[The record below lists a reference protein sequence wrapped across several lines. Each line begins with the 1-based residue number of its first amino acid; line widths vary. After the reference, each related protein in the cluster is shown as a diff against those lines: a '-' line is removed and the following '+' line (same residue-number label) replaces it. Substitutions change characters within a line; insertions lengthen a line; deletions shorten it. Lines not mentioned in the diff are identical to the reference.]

1 MATYYF
7 SAFADESGIE
17 LDTQIA
23 SLLRN
28 RIRFLEIRGL
38 ESGPIDLQSDGTVRE
53 VKKKLDANGIGISAL
68 GSRLGKT
75 PIEAN
80 FEHSLE
86 SLRRLCEICD
96 MLGTDKIRMFSY
108 FMPEDKNVRDY
119 RDEVIDRLH
128 RLCDYAEGQGIR
140 LMHENEAK
148 IFGEKTEE
156 VLEIHRAEPR
166 LGGIFDPSNYR
177 RADVDQKKTIEEVMP
192 YIDYLHIKD
201 CKNDHTIV
209 PAGYGD
215 GMIAE
220 AVEAHNAIYKGN
232 SFLTMEPHLFKFQ
245 GYSEFDKSELKIEFA
260 FANKTESFD
269 FAVKSMKELL
279 MKNGFCESED
289 MGWKK

>member
-23 SLLRN
+23 ALKRN
-28 RIRFLEIRGL
+28 RIRFLEIRGV
-38 ESGPIDLQSDGTVRE
+38 ETGPIDLQSDYTVKE
-53 VKKKLDANGIGISAL
+53 IKKKLDANGIAISAL

-75 PIEAN
+75 PIEAP
-80 FEHSLE
+80 FLQSLE
-86 SLRRLCEICD
+86 SLRRLCEICH
-96 MLGTDKIRMFSY
+96 LLEADKIRMFSY
-108 FMPEDKNVRDY
+108 FMPEGQDIHPY
-119 RDEVIDRLH
+119 RDEVMDRLNK
-128 RLCDYAEGQGIR
+128 LCDLADEEGIR

-148 IFGEKTEE
+148 IYGEKTEE
-156 VLEIHRAEPR
+156 VLDIHRSVPR

-177 RADVDQKKTIEEVMP
+177 RADVDQAATIEQVMP
-192 YIDYLHIKD
+192 YVDYLHIKD

-215 GMIAE
+215 GLIAQ
-220 AVEAHNAIYKGN
+220 AVEKHNAIFEGN

-245 GYSEFDKSELKIEFA
+245 GYSEIDKSELKIEFA
-260 FANKTESFD
+260 FQNKTESFD
-269 FAVKSMKELL
+269 FAVKSMKDLL
-279 MKNGFCESED
+279 IANGFKESED